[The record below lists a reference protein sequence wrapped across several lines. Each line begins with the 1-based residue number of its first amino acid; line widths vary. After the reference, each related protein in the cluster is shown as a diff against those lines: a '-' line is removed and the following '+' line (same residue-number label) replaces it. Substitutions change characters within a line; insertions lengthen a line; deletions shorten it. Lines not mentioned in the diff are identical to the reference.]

1 MPNRPSDTIVG
12 YYAGPSIE
20 VAGDEEENPTTDDGL
35 MHPIEEADSSETPE
49 DGTDDGSSG
58 GSDEW

>member
-20 VAGDEEENPTTDDGL
+20 VAGDEEVEENPTTDG
-35 MHPIEEADSSETPE
+35 SETPE